1 MTERT
6 RFELDEPP
14 VWGSAE
20 SPLLPTEWE
29 LHIGSRS
36 VPGVYRLRGERQ
48 LPVTLSTFCQRH
60 WSHRIFATISKE
72 TEGRTRRRPNTMD
85 RSGPFGQLA
94 RPVLKCVHG
103 NLALLGDALNEPLFT
118 KRVVGRAPVLGIPV
132 LRATRRR
139 LKAAHLLGPRLA
151 DFLSGGT
158 FEELL
163 HLVGRLRESLDLW
176 MTARMWL
183 ADDGDG
189 VLRVMHPV
197 EATNVLEAFR
207 LMRMRNFRQLGL
219 ATSSAHYTF
228 EMAEAVGCRAGL
240 WEDGN
245 GTLEQASCMLEL
257 TKQRMQQLEKTFA
270 GLAKP
275 RCWGLPA
282 VLAKYV
288 RRIRKQ
294 HAAQTLFK
302 SLATDRIDDLS
313 RASLVRVMRFC
324 GLAALSTSPLS
335 QSLDAALAV
344 ANRSRADVVAYAY
357 DLSGKFGFIRQ
368 DDLVIGLGHLLPSLA
383 ENELLAL
390 AFDLGGRHSLPRG
403 YLFLHASHRT
413 WVTSRIINLLCHL
426 QSVSVDDLH
435 AALER
440 SRVFQKRPPMP
451 PKEVL
456 KAFLNHDGRFKL
468 NDDQVALRR
477 HRARALRGAFAWI
490 ASRISESGLQT
501 IHRTVLLAEARKAGV
516 NGSTVSVYCSY
527 SLLFKPV
534 GRGCIALTGTYPTAD
549 AVETANAAAR
559 AIRVNTRLLDWQMEP
574 DGPVIRLRAGN
585 DMVDSGIVT
594 LRKEIRQFL
603 RGRDLTVV
611 SGAGE
616 HGHARIS
623 GAVIYGLI
631 SVCSSLGIVP
641 GDVVRFTVR
650 LSSNQLLVGS
660 DHDRQEG

>member
-1 MTERT
+1 MTEHT

-20 SPLLPTEWE
+20 SPLLPPEWE
-29 LHIGSRS
+29 AHLGSTA

-48 LPVTLSTFCQRH
+48 LKVPLSTFCRRH
-60 WSHRIFATISKE
+60 WSHRIFATASE
-72 TEGRTRRRPNTMD
+72 ESEGRTRRRPNTTD

-103 NLALLGDALNEPLFT
+103 NLALLGDALNDPLFT
-118 KRVVGRAPVLGIPV
+118 KRVVGHSPVLGIPV
-132 LRATRRR
+132 LRATKRR
-139 LKAAHLLGPRLA
+139 LKAAHLLGARLA

-183 ADDGDG
+183 ADKGDG
-189 VLRVMHPV
+189 VLTAVQPLNASH
-197 EATNVLEAFR
+197 VLDAFR
-207 LMRMRNFRQLGL
+207 LVRMRNFRQLGVP
-219 ATSSAHYTF
+219 TSSAHYTV

-245 GTLEQASCMLEL
+245 GTLEQASCILEL

-270 GLAKP
+270 GLASP
-275 RCWGLPA
+275 RCWGPPG
-282 VLAKYV
+282 VLSKYV
-288 RRIRKQ
+288 RRIRRQ
-294 HAAQTLFK
+294 QRLQTLFQ
-302 SLATDRIDDLS
+302 SAASERVNDLS
-313 RASLVRVMRFC
+313 RASLIRVMRFC
-324 GLAALSTSPLS
+324 GLWVPEHSPLS
-335 QSLDAALAV
+335 KSFDAALAI
-344 ANRSRADVVAYAY
+344 AHQSRADVIAYAY
-357 DLSGKFGFIRQ
+357 DLSGKFGFIRE
-368 DDLVIGLGHLLPSLA
+368 DDLVAGLETLLPSLA
-383 ENELLAL
+383 AGELLAV
-390 AFDLGGRHSLPRG
+390 AAELGGRHSLPRG
-403 YLFLHASHRT
+403 YLFLHASRRT
-413 WVTSRIINLLCHL
+413 WVTSRIINLLRHL
-426 QSVSVDDLH
+426 RRVSVDDLH

-440 SRVFQKRPPMP
+440 SRVFHKRPAIP

-456 KAFLNHDGRFKL
+456 RAFLNHDRRFVIEE
-468 NDDQVALRR
+468 NHVSLRR
-477 HRARALRGAFAWI
+477 RISRPLQGAFAWI
-490 ASRISESGLQT
+490 ASKIAVSGLQA

-527 SLLFKPV
+527 SLIFKPV
-534 GRGCIALTGTYPTAD
+534 GRGCIALTGTYPTAE
-549 AVETANAAAR
+549 ALEAANAAAR
-559 AIRVNTRLLDWQMEP
+559 AIRVSTRVLDWQMEP

-603 RGRDLTVV
+603 QGRDLTVV
-611 SGAGE
+611 SEAGD

-641 GDVVRFTVR
+641 GDIVRLMVR
-650 LSSNQLLVGS
+650 LSSNQLLVCSG
-660 DHDRQEG
+660 HDRLEG